1 MRLLNTSTLVV
12 EEFFSDKVPE
22 YVILSHTWEE
32 EEVTLQDIRSGEAP
46 EKKGYPKLQGCCQK
60 ALSDGFDF
68 CWIDTCCIDKTSG
81 SELSEAINSMYKW
94 YAASA
99 ICYVYLP
106 DVTESFGAL
115 FPNEI
120 TRYRNFDSAR
130 WFKRGWT
137 LQELIAPA
145 VVEFYDDSWKLIG
158 TRFSLREQSARN
170 TGIDRGVLEGKSPS
184 TCTVAVR
191 MSWAAHRETTR
202 IEDEA
207 YSLLGLFGVN
217 MPLLYGEGRQ
227 AFRRLQEEILRV
239 EEDYTIF
246 VWSTTIPNNWSTAY
260 PTQGHY
266 RTNIGGMLAPKPSD
280 FGQVV
285 ARTIWTSSLHDHWSP
300 DRLSTDPFAY
310 LPESED
316 HLPPHLTS
324 RGVRLSLPLTRGES
338 ARDYWACITMIFTA
352 QNEWHMLCVRLQHVE
367 GSDDRYQRILGIPPI
382 LVPKTSIGSFRRKMI
397 YVAQP
402 VHHEVSIRH
411 FKTQQ
416 DPSMFGLNWLPRLVN
431 VQTRTMNE
439 EVMECSA
446 PQLLSLYQL
455 QNPVESINDK
465 FLNYGEHLSNLKL
478 AEVLHSATETALQQL
493 SMHSDTST
501 CYIMRRGIVAWLVF
515 RVRVLHI
522 AFLVR
527 VYMEDEGPLCS
538 VSTMETDLYDDL
550 QDNLFKP
557 FTVRGTETVK
567 SDCVAL
573 DATVA
578 GSSATVR
585 ISVNIR
591 QIASAIGLSR
601 YVLSVEVA

>member
-12 EEFFSDKVPE
+12 EEFFSEKVPE

-32 EEVTLQDIRSGEAP
+32 EEVTLQDMRSGEAH

-60 ALSDGFDF
+60 ALNDGFRF
-68 CWIDTCCIDKTSG
+68 CWIDTCCIDKKSS

-106 DVTESFGAL
+106 DVTESLGAL

-145 VVEFYDDSWKLIG
+145 VVEFYDGNWKLIG
-158 TRFSLREQSARN
+158 TRFSLREQIARN

-191 MSWAAHRETTR
+191 MSWAARRETTR

-207 YSLLGLFGVN
+207 YSLLGLFSVN

-227 AFRRLQEEILRV
+227 AFRRLQEEILRI

-266 RTNIGGMLAPKPSD
+266 RTNIGGMLAPKPSE
-280 FGQVV
+280 FGQFV

-338 ARDYWACITMIFTA
+338 ERDHWACITMISTA
-352 QNEWHMLCVRLQHVE
+352 QNDWHMLCVRLQHVE
-367 GSDDRYQRILGIPPI
+367 GSGDRYQRVLGIPPI
-382 LVPKTSIGSFRRKMI
+382 LVPRTSIGSFRRKMI

-402 VHHEVSIRH
+402 VHHEVSSRH
-411 FKTQQ
+411 FKSQQ
-416 DPSMFGLNWLPRLVN
+416 EPSIFGLNWLPRLVT
-431 VQTRTMNE
+431 VQTRTMDE
-439 EVMECSA
+439 EVIECSA
-446 PQLLSLYQL
+446 PEMLSLYQL
-455 QNPVESINDK
+455 QNPLESINGVFPD
-465 FLNYGEHLSNLKL
+465 YGERFSSLKL
-478 AEVLHSATETALQQL
+478 AEVLHTATETALEQL
-493 SMHSDTST
+493 SMGSDTST
-501 CYIMRRGIVAWLVF
+501 CYIMRRGMVSRLVF
-515 RVRVLHI
+515 RVRVPQI
-522 AFLVR
+522 AFLVH
-527 VYMEDEGPLCS
+527 VYMEDEGPLCR
-538 VSTMETDLYDDL
+538 VSTMKTDLNDDL
-550 QDNLFKP
+550 QKNPGTP
-557 FTVRGTETVK
+557 FMVRGTETVK
-567 SDCVAL
+567 SDYVAL
-573 DATVA
+573 DATA
-578 GSSATVR
+578 ARSSATVR
-585 ISVNIR
+585 VSVNIR
-591 QIASAIGLSR
+591 QVASVKGLSR